1 MMLLR
6 LKTHTVRCVFVRFEN
21 VLESGSKRK
30 RIHIVSVWTVEK
42 RLKTHQNDDEDRKYR
57 GRGCL

>member
-42 RLKTHQNDDEDRKYR
+42 RLKTHQNEDED
-57 GRGCL
+57 